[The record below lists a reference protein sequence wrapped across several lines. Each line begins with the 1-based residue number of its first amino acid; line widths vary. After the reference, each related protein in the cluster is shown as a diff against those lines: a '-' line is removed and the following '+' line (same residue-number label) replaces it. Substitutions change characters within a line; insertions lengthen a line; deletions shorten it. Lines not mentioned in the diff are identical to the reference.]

1 MPVEEL
7 AIANTSSGMEPIDFA
22 CIRRRFR
29 VFAGN
34 EAYIVVARVTTS
46 DTAIIPE
53 DDYWGAASDWK
64 VLSDDA
70 LSSAEI
76 DEVAAYLLSTGQASM

>member
-7 AIANTSSGMEPIDFA
+7 VIASTSSGMGPIDFA

-29 VFAGN
+29 AYTGN
-34 EAYIVVARVTTS
+34 QAYIVVAKCTTS
-46 DTAIIPE
+46 DAAIISE
-53 DDYWGAASDWK
+53 DDYWGTAKDWK
-64 VLSDDA
+64 VLNGQA
-70 LSSAEI
+70 LSSEDI